1 MDKLQVKK
9 VIFLS
14 VICNTLLWYDYM
26 LFGSLIS
33 IISNTFFPNND
44 YYVSLIATLGV
55 FAAGFLMR
63 PLGAIIFGYIGDKY
77 GRRIALL
84 FSIILMSVSSITIA
98 IIPSY
103 QRIGMLAP
111 ILVTVLRLL
120 QGISLGGEAGNATF
134 LIEHASDKK
143 RGFFGSIEVLSAI
156 IGSAMSLIA
165 ILVCRKIS
173 DFDFWG
179 WRLPFAFGLFIG
191 LISIYF
197 RYILSESPAYKINKK
212 HDKLSKSPFIE
223 LIRYYKKPV
232 LIAIGIDIVENSSL
246 YIFLIFFKIFIEEAA
261 KMSIGFI
268 YTIEIISQVSLAI
281 LTLLFAMLSDSIGRK
296 KVMIP
301 AFITFTIISLPTL
314 LMLSSSNNLIV
325 TVAYFIFMIPIAAS
339 LGPVSATMCEL
350 FPTKVRYSGMSLSRN
365 IAAGFFGGLGPFIC
379 TWLMKQIKIG
389 PSFYMIFCALIGLI
403 AILQIKDKDLKV
415 DF

>member
-1 MDKLQVKK
+1 MDRLQVKK

-14 VICNTLLWYDYM
+14 IICNTLLWYDYM

-33 IISNTFFPNND
+33 IISHTFFPSND
-44 YYVSLIATLGV
+44 YYISLIAALGV

-84 FSIILMSVSSITIA
+84 FSIILMSISSITIA
-98 IIPSY
+98 VVPSY
-103 QRIGMLAP
+103 QKMGVLAP

-134 LIEHASDKK
+134 LIEHASSKR

-156 IGSAMSLIA
+156 IGSAMSLVA
-165 ILVCRKIS
+165 ILVSQKIS
-173 DFDFWG
+173 DFDSWG

-191 LISIYF
+191 LVSIYL
-197 RYILSESPAYKINKK
+197 RYILGESPAYKISKK
-212 HDKLSKSPFIE
+212 RDKLSQSPFME
-223 LIRYYKKPV
+223 LIKHYKRPV
-232 LIAIGIDIVENSSL
+232 LIAIGIDIVENASL
-246 YIFLIFFKIFIEEAA
+246 YMFLMFFKIFIEEVA
-261 KMSIGFI
+261 KVNSSFI
-268 YTIEIISQVSLAI
+268 YTIEVVSQASLAI
-281 LTLLFAMLSDSIGRK
+281 LTLLFAMLSDAVGRK

-314 LMLSSSNNLIV
+314 IMLSSSSNLVV
-325 TVAYFIFMIPIAAS
+325 TIAYFIFMVPIAAS

-365 IAAGFFGGLGPFIC
+365 VAAGFFGGLGPFIC

-389 PSFYMIFCALIGLI
+389 PSFYMIFCALVGLI
-403 AILQIKDKDLKV
+403 AILQIKNKDLKV